1 MKTSL
6 LFSMVLLATVS
17 VLSQVPQGFS
27 YQAAIRDNDGKP
39 IANRSVRLR
48 IALQDNL
55 GKVLYSEIHQKTT
68 SSQGIVTLTVGEG
81 TDTGGEP
88 GVFSDIPWN
97 AGDILMRIELDPE
110 GGSNFT
116 SMGDPIKLQSVPYAL
131 YAQPSKEI
139 ASNPNALDDEPIFL
153 VRNKEGKVV
162 FAVYQGGVRVYVDD
176 SGEAK
181 GTRSGFAVGGLTNQA
196 KQEVE
201 YFRITPDSARIII
214 NERSERGK
222 GARGGFAIGGL
233 TNHAKIA
240 TWHDLMYIA
249 PDSARIWVNSAS
261 AKGTRGGFAVGG
273 LTNKSDASNFILLT
287 PDNYFIGH
295 RSGSLTTT
303 GRFNSFIGYESG
315 LSNRTG
321 ESNVFMGYQ
330 AGYSHRV
337 NGHNIFIGNGSGYSD
352 TSGHY
357 NLYMGYLAGHSNIN
371 GQFNVMMGNSA
382 GSTVKSGFD
391 NVLIGNM
398 AGGSSNNI
406 DRNIF
411 IGNGSGMLSN
421 STDNVFLGN
430 YTGQHQKGANNILI
444 GQYAGFLDTLSHS
457 NIYIGLHAGKSAM
470 NSSYNL
476 FIGMES
482 GMKHQS
488 GTSNIFLGN
497 YSGYADSIGNQNI
510 FIGER
515 SGANNKTGNNNLF
528 LGNYSGTNHQRGEF
542 NTFVGTA
549 AAFGHLQ
556 GDRNVIIGYNS
567 GSNNL
572 NGSSNVF
579 IGNEAGANELG
590 SNKLY
595 ISNTNADSTSS
606 FIFGDF
612 ARKTLRINSTVGI
625 GRCPTSNTL
634 EVEGEVSKTVA
645 GNWAA
650 NSDRRIK
657 TDIKEIGNAF
667 DIMLKLRPVKF
678 RYTEQWRKTH
688 PTIRDQFYYNFIA
701 QDFQQVFPESVTGSG
716 QYLDGDPQ
724 EILQLDSYNATIVA
738 VKALQELIIENM
750 ELHQKIQKQQI
761 DIEALQG
768 ELEAIKRLLGK

>member
-1 MKTSL
+1 MKSSL
-6 LFSMVLLATVS
+6 LLAMVLLAAVS

-39 IANRSVRLR
+39 LANRSVRLR

-55 GKVLYSEIHQKTT
+55 GKVLYSEIQQRTT

-97 AGDILMRIELDPE
+97 AGNILMRIELDPE

-131 YAQPSKEI
+131 YAEPVKEI
-139 ASNPNALDDEPIFL
+139 SSNSNAIDDEPIFL

-176 SGEAK
+176 SGEEK
-181 GTRSGFAVGGLTNQA
+181 GSRSGFAVGGLTNQA

-201 YFRITPDSARIII
+201 YFRITPDSARILV
-214 NERSERGK
+214 NESSKNGK
-222 GARGGFAIGGL
+222 GARGGFAVGGL
-233 TNHAKIA
+233 TNQAKLPP
-240 TWHDLMYIA
+240 WRDLMYIA

-273 LTNKSDASNFILLT
+273 LANKADASNFIMLT
-287 PDNYFIGH
+287 PENYFIGH
-295 RSGSLTTT
+295 RSGSLNTT

-321 ESNVFMGYQ
+321 ES
-330 AGYSHRV
+330 
-337 NGHNIFIGNGSGYSD
+337 
-352 TSGHY
+352 
-357 NLYMGYLAGHSNIN
+357 
-371 GQFNVMMGNSA
+371 NVMMGNSA

-398 AGGSSNNI
+398 AGGSSTSI

-457 NIYIGLHAGKSAM
+457 NIYIGLHAGQAAM
-470 NSSYNL
+470 NSSYNV

-482 GMKHQS
+482 GMKHRN

-542 NTFVGTA
+542 NTFVGTSA
-549 AAFGHLQ
+549 AVGHLQ
-556 GDRNVIIGYNS
+556 GDRNVMIGYNS
-567 GSNNL
+567 GNNNL
-572 NGSSNVF
+572 RGSANIF

-595 ISNTNADSTSS
+595 ISNTNADSTNS

-612 ARKTLRINSTVGI
+612 AKKILQINSTVGI
-625 GRCPTSNTL
+625 GRYPTSNTL

-678 RYTEQWRKTH
+678 RYTEQWRRTH
-688 PTIRDQFYYNFIA
+688 PTIRDQFYYNYIA

-716 QYLDGDPQ
+716 QYLDGDTQ

-738 VKALQELIIENM
+738 VKAIQELIIENM
-750 ELHQKIQKQQI
+750 ELQQKVQKQQM
-761 DIEALQG
+761 DIETLQV
-768 ELEAIKRLLGK
+768 ELKEIKRLLGK